1 MASATPT
8 ALPAASQGPLRE
20 ALKLCGWHLR
30 FAILFSA
37 IVNLAYLA
45 PTLYMLQVYDRV
57 VPSGS
62 GPTLLFLTLAL
73 AATLFVLT
81 YLDRMRSQ
89 ILLAAGVRLNEVFAS
104 RIFRGALA
112 SAAGGQPIR
121 LNQMVR
127 DFDTIR
133 AVMTGPPI
141 LALFDA
147 PWIPIYIVVCFIV
160 HPLIG
165 ALALGGAVLLGALAI
180 VNERSTRGL
189 NRQAATATAVSAV
202 GQDSMSSAA
211 DVVRALGMSGAF
223 LSQFEAARADVVEPQ
238 LEGARSTGR
247 ISALI
252 RFLRLLLQSIALGAG
267 AWLAIE
273 KQISGGAIFASSML
287 AARALSPIDM
297 IVANWRLLS
306 AGVTSYASVR
316 DQLRYEPPPART
328 QLPPPKARLTVR
340 QVSVLAPA
348 RERPQPLIDGISF
361 EATTGQVI
369 GVVGAS
375 GSGKTTLLQVI
386 ADARIPDRGEARLDG
401 ARYAEWDPERL
412 GRYIGYLPQ
421 DSALFPGSIK
431 DNISRFERWTGADP
445 ELIDRKTLTAARAAE
460 IHDLILTLPQ
470 GYETVL
476 GPRGRGLSAGQQQRV
491 ALARALYG
499 DPFLYV
505 LDEPN
510 ANVDAEGEI
519 ALLRLITRLKGEGAI
534 VVISVH
540 RASLMGVVDVLAQ
553 LRGGRLE
560 RFGPRDQVLAAL
572 QAPAGLPA
580 IRPAADR
587 VL

>member
-1 MASATPT
+1 MASAAPT
-8 ALPAASQGPLRE
+8 AGPAANQGPLRE
-20 ALKLCGWHLR
+20 ALRLCGWHLR
-30 FAILFSA
+30 FAVLFSA
-37 IVNLAYLA
+37 IVNIAYLA

-62 GPTLLFLTLAL
+62 QPTLLFLTLAL
-73 AATLFVLT
+73 AAALFVLT

-89 ILLAAGVRLNEVFAS
+89 ILLAAGVRLNEVFAG

-165 ALALGGAVLLGALAI
+165 GLALGGALLLGALAI
-180 VNERSTRGL
+180 VNERSTRDL
-189 NRQAATATAVSAV
+189 NTRAATAVAVSAA
-202 GQDSMSSAA
+202 GQDSISTGA

-238 LEGARSTGR
+238 LEGSRSTGR

-252 RFLRLLLQSIALGAG
+252 RFLRLLLQSVALGLG

-306 AGVTSYASVR
+306 AGATSYTSVR
-316 DQLRYEPPPART
+316 EQLRYEPPSDRTHLPA
-328 QLPPPKARLTVR
+328 PKARLSLR
-340 QVSVLAPA
+340 QVSVLAPT
-348 RERPQPLIDGISF
+348 RERPQPLIDSVGL
-361 EATTGQVI
+361 EAAAGQVI

-386 ADARIPDRGEARLDG
+386 AGARIPDRGEARLDG

-412 GRYIGYLPQ
+412 GRFIGYLPQ

-431 DNISRFERWTGADP
+431 DNISRFERWTGVDP
-445 ELIDRKTLTAARAAE
+445 ELIDRKTLAAARAAE

-491 ALARALYG
+491 ALARAAYG
-499 DPFLYV
+499 EPFLYV

-510 ANVDAEGEI
+510 ANVDAEGEM
-519 ALLRLITRLKGEGAI
+519 ALLRLIARLKGEGAI
-534 VVISVH
+534 VVMSVH
-540 RASLMGVVDVLAQ
+540 RASLMGVVDILAQ

-560 RFGPRDQVLAAL
+560 RLGPRDQVLASFHASPGP
-572 QAPAGLPA
+572 PAGRTA
-580 IRPAADR
+580 VDR